1 MFSGIVEAQGVIKE
15 IINEGSNKH
24 FMIES
29 DLAKHAY
36 IDQSI
41 AHNGVCLTVV
51 KIEGNVYTVTAIE
64 ETLMKSNF
72 NDLKAGDVINLERA
86 IMAHQ
91 RMDGH
96 FVQGHVDSTAT
107 CKKIELKD
115 GSWNFH
121 FSTSPQFDNLLVEK
135 GSVCINGVSLTLVD
149 AKASDFSVSII
160 PYTYENTNFSKIKVN
175 DTVNV
180 EFDIMGKYIVKYL
193 SKLNI
198 SNT

>member
-1 MFSGIVEAQGVIKE
+1 MFSGIVEAQGVVKE
-15 IINEGSNKH
+15 IIKEGSNKH
-24 FMIES
+24 FKIES
-29 DLAKHAY
+29 ALAKEAY

-41 AHNGVCLTVV
+41 SHNGVCLTVV
-51 KIEGNVYTVTAIE
+51 KIEGDIYTVTAIE
-64 ETLMKSNF
+64 ETLIKSNF
-72 NDLKAGDVINLERA
+72 NDIKTGDIVNLERA

-107 CKKIELKD
+107 CNKIELKD

-121 FSTSPQFDNLLVEK
+121 FATNPEFDNLLVEK
-135 GSVCINGVSLTLVD
+135 GSVCINGVSLTLVN

-160 PYTYENTNFSKIKVN
+160 PYTYENTNFSKIRPNDKVN
-175 DTVNV
+175 I

-193 SKLNI
+193 SKLNM
-198 SNT
+198 SE

>member
-1 MFSGIVEAQGVIKE
+1 MFSGIVEAKGIIVE
-15 IINEGSNKH
+15 IQQEGTNKH
-24 FMIES
+24 FKIQS
-29 DLAKHAY
+29 SLANEAY

-51 KIEGNVYTVTAIE
+51 KIENDVYTVTAIE
-64 ETLMKSNF
+64 ETLIKSNF
-72 NDLKAGDVINLERA
+72 NDVQVGDVINLERA

-160 PYTYENTNFSKIKVN
+160 PYTYEHTNFSKIKVH
-175 DTVNV
+175 DSVNI

-198 SNT
+198 GNT